1 MLNICK
7 VVVWF
12 VLFKGPSIPD
22 CTAYTMLFS
31 LYVCVCVCVVLGMNQ
46 FWSEGVTQLEVH
58 WDVMFGAKS

>member
-31 LYVCVCVCVVLGMNQ
+31 VCVCVCVVLGMNQ